1 MMASKLGQGYL
12 VEQLLRTGVSQ
23 SCVTRTNPH
32 TCLCHVTKA
41 RVWVC
46 SCHSRQDGNGW
57 TVLMTASRYGHGSV
71 AEVLLRK
78 GASVDLR
85 QKNGTALMFASANSH
100 QPISA
105 MLQAH
110 AAKKQ
115 GKGEL

>member
-1 MMASKLGQGYL
+1 M
-12 VEQLLRTGVSQ
+12 
-23 SCVTRTNPH
+23 
-32 TCLCHVTKA
+32 
-41 RVWVC
+41 
-46 SCHSRQDGNGW
+46 QDENGW
-57 TVLMTASRYGHGSV
+57 TALMTASQYGNGSV

-85 QKNGTALMFASANSH
+85 QKNGTALIFVSANSH
-100 QPISA
+100 EPICTISA